1 MRGPRAAAFGRER
14 DGRLKRRPGP
24 GATLLIDYGPL
35 ILFFLTNFLAPVPT
49 VLRVFYATG
58 VFMAAMIAAMLYSQI
73 RYRHISPMLWFSG
86 IMVVVFGGLT
96 LWLHDERFIKVKP
109 TIYYGAVAALL
120 LFGLLTRRNLLK
132 VVLGSAYPGLRERGW
147 YLLTRNWVVFFLA
160 MAGLNEAIWRTTSTE
175 FWAGSKLWLFIPAT
189 FLFAAANVPMLLR
202 HGLADEQ
209 PAELPQGAPE

>member
-1 MRGPRAAAFGRER
+1 MTTDPAAAPANSGAPP
-14 DGRLKRRPGP
+14 RPGP

-49 VLRVFYATG
+49 VLRIFYATG
-58 VFMAAMIAAMLYSQI
+58 VFMAAMLVAMLYSQI

-86 IMVVVFGGLT
+86 IMVVIFGGLT

-109 TIYYGAVAALL
+109 TIYYAAVALLL
-120 LFGLLTRRNLLK
+120 LFGLLTKRNLLK

-147 YLLTRNWVVFFLA
+147 FLLTRNWIVFFIV
-160 MAGLNEAIWRTTSTE
+160 MAATNEAVWRTTSTE

-209 PAELPQGAPE
+209 PAEVPQGPPE

>member
-1 MRGPRAAAFGRER
+1 MTTEPASAAPEASAP
-14 DGRLKRRPGP
+14 RRPGP

-49 VLRVFYATG
+49 VLRIFYATG
-58 VFMAAMIAAMLYSQI
+58 VFMAAMMAAMLYSQI

-109 TIYYGAVAALL
+109 TIYYAAVAALL
-120 LFGLLTRRNLLK
+120 LFGLLTKRNLLK

-147 YLLTRNWVVFFLA
+147 YLLTRNWIVFFIV
-160 MAGLNEAIWRTTSTE
+160 MAATNEAVWRTTSTE

-209 PAELPQGAPE
+209 PAEVPQGPPE

>member
-1 MRGPRAAAFGRER
+1 MTETATPAESAP
-14 DGRLKRRPGP
+14 RRPGP

-35 ILFFLTNFLAPVPT
+35 ILFFLTNFLAPVPAL
-49 VLRVFYATG
+49 LRVFYATG
-58 VFMAAMIAAMLYSQI
+58 VFMAAMIAAMLFSQI

-86 IMVVVFGGLT
+86 IMVVIFGGLT

-109 TIYYGAVAALL
+109 TIYYTAVAALL

-147 YLLTRNWVVFFLA
+147 FLLTRNWVVFFLV
-160 MAGLNEAIWRTTSTE
+160 MAVLNEAIWRTTSTE

-209 PAELPQGAPE
+209 PAEIPQVPPE

>member
-1 MRGPRAAAFGRER
+1 MKTEPASPARDAAAP
-14 DGRLKRRPGP
+14 RRPGP

-49 VLRVFYATG
+49 VLRIFYATG
-58 VFMAAMIAAMLYSQI
+58 VFMAAMIVAMLYSQI
-73 RYRHISPMLWFSG
+73 RYRSISPMLWFSG

-109 TIYYGAVAALL
+109 TIYYGAVALLL

-147 YLLTRNWVVFFLA
+147 YLLTRNWIVFFIV
-160 MAGLNEAIWRTTSTE
+160 MAGTNEFVWRTTSTE

-209 PAELPQGAPE
+209 PAEVPQGPPE

>member
-1 MRGPRAAAFGRER
+1 MSETVNPPATEP
-14 DGRLKRRPGP
+14 RRPGP
-24 GATLLIDYGPL
+24 SATLLIDYGPL
-35 ILFFLTNFLAPVPT
+35 ILFFLTNFLAPVPAL
-49 VLRVFYATG
+49 LRIFYATG
-58 VFMAAMIAAMLYSQI
+58 VFMAAMIVAMLYSQI

-109 TIYYGAVAALL
+109 TIYYTSVAALL
-120 LFGLLTRRNLLK
+120 LFGLLTKRNLLK
-132 VVLGSAYPGLRERGW
+132 VVLGSAYPGLREQGW
-147 YLLTRNWVVFFLA
+147 YLLTRNWVIFFLV
-160 MAGLNEAIWRTTSTE
+160 MAVVNEAIWRTTSTE

-209 PAELPQGAPE
+209 PAEIPQGPPE

>member
-1 MRGPRAAAFGRER
+1 MTETATAAPAKN
-14 DGRLKRRPGP
+14 DPPRPGV

-35 ILFFLTNFLAPVPT
+35 ILFFLTNFFAPVPP

-58 VFMAAMIAAMLYSQI
+58 VFMAAMIAAMLWSQI

-86 IMVVVFGGLT
+86 IMVVIFGGLT

-109 TIYYGAVAALL
+109 TIYYGAVALVL
-120 LFGLLTRRNLLK
+120 LFGLLTKRNLLK

-147 YLLTRNWVVFFLA
+147 FLLTRNWIGFFIA
-160 MAGLNEAIWRTTSTE
+160 MAAVNELVWRTSSTE
-175 FWAGSKLWLFIPAT
+175 FWAASKLWLFMPAT
-189 FLFAAANVPMLLR
+189 FLFAAANIPMLLR

-209 PAELPQGAPE
+209 QAEVPQVPPE

>member
-1 MRGPRAAAFGRER
+1 MTETANQTESAPRRA
-14 DGRLKRRPGP
+14 GP

-35 ILFFLTNFLAPVPT
+35 ILFFLTNFLAPVPAM
-49 VLRVFYATG
+49 LRVFYATG

-86 IMVVVFGGLT
+86 IMVVIFGGLT

-109 TIYYGAVAALL
+109 TIYYTAVSALL

-147 YLLTRNWVVFFLA
+147 FLLTRNWVVFFLV
-160 MAGLNEAIWRTTSTE
+160 MAVLNEVVWRMTSTE
-175 FWAGSKLWLFIPAT
+175 FWAGSKLWLFIPLT
-189 FLFAAANVPMLLR
+189 FIFAAANVPMLLR

-209 PAELPQGAPE
+209 PAEVPQGPPE

>member
-1 MRGPRAAAFGRER
+1 MTETANPPVSAP
-14 DGRLKRRPGP
+14 RRPGP

-35 ILFFLTNFLAPVPT
+35 ILFFLTNFLAPVPA

-58 VFMAAMIAAMLYSQI
+58 VFMAAMIVAMLYSQI

-109 TIYYGAVAALL
+109 TIYYTAVAALL
-120 LFGLLTRRNLLK
+120 LFGLLTKRNLLK
-132 VVLGSAYPGLRERGW
+132 VVLGSAYPGLREQGW
-147 YLLTRNWVVFFLA
+147 YLLTRNWVVFFLV
-160 MAGLNEAIWRTTSTE
+160 MAVLNEAVWRSSSTA

-209 PAELPQGAPE
+209 PAEVPQVPPE

>member
-1 MRGPRAAAFGRER
+1 MTTEPATSAPDANAP
-14 DGRLKRRPGP
+14 RRPGP

-35 ILFFLTNFLAPVPT
+35 ILFFLTNFLAPVPS

-58 VFMAAMIAAMLYSQI
+58 VFMAAMIVAMLYSQI

-96 LWLHDERFIKVKP
+96 LWLHDERFIKAKP
-109 TIYYGAVAALL
+109 TIYYTSVAALL
-120 LFGLLTRRNLLK
+120 LFGLLTKRNLLK

-147 YLLTRNWVVFFLA
+147 HLLTRNWVVFFFV
-160 MAGLNEAIWRTTSTE
+160 MAALNEAIWRNSSQD
-175 FWAGSKLWLFIPAT
+175 FWVASKLWLFLPLT
-189 FLFAAANVPMLLR
+189 FVFAAANVPMLLR

-209 PAELPQGAPE
+209 PAEVPQVPPE

>member
-1 MRGPRAAAFGRER
+1 MTEAPTPPASES
-14 DGRLKRRPGP
+14 RRPGP

-35 ILFFLTNFLAPVPT
+35 ILFFLTNFLAPVPA

-109 TIYYGAVAALL
+109 TIYYAAVAALL

-147 YLLTRNWVVFFLA
+147 YLLTRNWVVFFLV
-160 MAGLNEAIWRTTSTE
+160 MACLNEAVWRTTSTE
-175 FWAGSKLWLFIPAT
+175 FWAASKLWLFIPLT

-209 PAELPQGAPE
+209 PAEIPQVPPE

>member
-1 MRGPRAAAFGRER
+1 MTTDPAAAPADSGAPP
-14 DGRLKRRPGP
+14 RPGP

-49 VLRVFYATG
+49 VLRIFYATG
-58 VFMAAMIAAMLYSQI
+58 VFMAAMLVAMLYSQI

-86 IMVVVFGGLT
+86 IMVVIFGGLT

-109 TIYYGAVAALL
+109 TIYYAAVALLL
-120 LFGLLTRRNLLK
+120 LFGLLTKRNLLK

-147 YLLTRNWVVFFLA
+147 FLLTRNWIVFFIV
-160 MAGLNEAIWRTTSTE
+160 MAATNEAVWRTTSTE

-209 PAELPQGAPE
+209 PAEVPQGPPE

>member
-1 MRGPRAAAFGRER
+1 MTEAPAPAPAGSKP
-14 DGRLKRRPGP
+14 RRPGP

-35 ILFFLTNFLAPVPT
+35 ILFFLTNFLAPVPAL
-49 VLRVFYATG
+49 LRVFYATG
-58 VFMAAMIAAMLYSQI
+58 VFMAAMIAAMLFSQI

-109 TIYYGAVAALL
+109 TIYYAAVAALL
-120 LFGLLTRRNLLK
+120 LFGLLTKRNLLK

-147 YLLTRNWVVFFLA
+147 YLLTRNWVVFFLC
-160 MAGLNEAIWRTTSTE
+160 MAALNEGIWRTTSTE
-175 FWAGSKLWLFIPAT
+175 FWAGSKLWLFIPMT

-202 HGLADEQ
+202 HGLTSEKEAAQE
-209 PAELPQGAPE
+209 PGPVE

>member
-1 MRGPRAAAFGRER
+1 MTTEPASAATEAGAP
-14 DGRLKRRPGP
+14 RRPGP

-49 VLRVFYATG
+49 VLRIFYATG
-58 VFMAAMIAAMLYSQI
+58 VFMAAMIVAMLYSQI
-73 RYRHISPMLWFSG
+73 RYRSISPMLWFSG

-109 TIYYGAVAALL
+109 TIYYAAVAALL

-147 YLLTRNWVVFFLA
+147 FLLTRNWIVFFIA
-160 MAGLNEAIWRTTSTE
+160 MAGVNELVWRTTSTE

-209 PAELPQGAPE
+209 PAEVPQGPPE

>member
-1 MRGPRAAAFGRER
+1 MTEATPAPANTP
-14 DGRLKRRPGP
+14 RRPGP

-35 ILFFLTNFLAPVPT
+35 ILFFLTNFLAPVPAIM
-49 VLRVFYATG
+49 RVFYATG
-58 VFMAAMIAAMLYSQI
+58 VFMAAMIAAMLFSQI

-109 TIYYGAVAALL
+109 TIYYTAVSALL
-120 LFGLLTRRNLLK
+120 LFGLLTKRNLLK
-132 VVLGSAYPGLRERGW
+132 VVLGAAYPGLRERGW

-160 MAGLNEAIWRTTSTE
+160 MAVLNEFIWRTTSTE
-175 FWAGSKLWLFIPAT
+175 FWASSKLWLFIPLT

-202 HGLADEQ
+202 HGLADET
-209 PAELPQGAPE
+209 PADVPQGPPE